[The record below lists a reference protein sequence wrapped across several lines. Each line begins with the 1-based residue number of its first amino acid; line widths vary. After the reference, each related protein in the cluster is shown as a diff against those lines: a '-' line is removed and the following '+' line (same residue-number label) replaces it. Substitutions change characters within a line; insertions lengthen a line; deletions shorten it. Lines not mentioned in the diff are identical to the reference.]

1 MASADLRLPRLPACH
16 ACYTKKIKCDN
27 HRPRCAPCV
36 RSDSECITLGLDGH
50 QPVSRGYISDLEQRV
65 KALQG
70 ELQDA
75 LDDLPDA
82 VTGKRK
88 RRDSTRSTYSS
99 PNFTEGAGLSFMR
112 PLFTDPGWR
121 AHNPTLLQNLSQS
134 ARLVESTIAPNALP
148 SAETARGVFD
158 SYLSRTHVLNPFLLR
173 REIEEIYQRVFF
185 PSDASPPV
193 PHDLFRAYMI
203 LAIGSIH
210 AFRRGAHEH
219 HPYGYYLSAMHS
231 FTAPILSRGLESI
244 QDLLLIGRFGI
255 YHHIGTSIWEIT
267 QLCMRLCIEQGLHKP
282 PVTRKSLLHEQLQRR
297 VFWECYVIDRYSSI
311 TLDRPLAI
319 ADREIRVFL
328 PVNAND
334 DEIEAAEGSVPDLDI
349 FQVSPRNQIETSDLC
364 VFFLCIR
371 LRQITSKI
379 HSLFP
384 YKNPLPASSTGGCF
398 SSLTA
403 PGRIYTNLYRLLQE
417 LDDWRQSVPLIESPR
432 CLYESQDFNDLRWM
446 RERLLLVRKAMDLI
460 PRRGHLPPRDL
471 LDLCSQ
477 YATGTITVFCRL
489 HASRRLTYTRSY
501 FQTLFTA
508 GLSVVFY
515 LSVAV
520 DPDQATVDHAV
531 DALSHAERVL
541 KQMGE
546 ELPDAVQYVTV
557 YEALHRHTLEKLRQ
571 SGQWSGF
578 GAREPHVSNSMVNPA
593 NPSYDATGII
603 QALPQVPLIS
613 SEPRA
618 IGEWP
623 LPTPNSLAAGTDVA
637 TVDSQNLNV
646 SEDVLSFGAL
656 FWDDTMWSME
666 AGLGEYAYGNPPGIS
681 LWDGGTY
688 SL

>member
-1 MASADLRLPRLPACH
+1 MPSGDPRFPRLPACH
-16 ACYTKKIKCDN
+16 TCYTKKIKCDSN
-27 HRPRCAPCV
+27 RPKCAPCA

-50 QPVSRGYISDLEQRV
+50 QPVSRGYISELEQRV
-65 KALQG
+65 KALQS

-75 LDDLPDA
+75 LDDLPDPN
-82 VTGKRK
+82 TGKRK
-88 RRDSTRSTYSS
+88 RRNSTRSTYSS
-99 PNFTEGAGLSFMR
+99 PTFTEGAGLSFMR

-121 AHNPTLLQNLSQS
+121 AHNPTLLQNLSRS
-134 ARLVESTIAPNALP
+134 ARLVEATITPNALP

-158 SYLSRTHVLNPFLLR
+158 NYLTGTNVLNPFLLR
-173 REIEEIYQRVFF
+173 REIEDVYQRVFL
-185 PSDASPPV
+185 SGDASQPA
-193 PHDLFRAYMI
+193 PHDLFRTFMI

-210 AFRRGAHEH
+210 GFRRGTHEH
-219 HPYGYYLSAMHS
+219 HPYGYYLSAMHH

-267 QLCMRLCIEQGLHKP
+267 QLCMRLCVEQGLHQP
-282 PVTRKSLLHEQLQRR
+282 PTTRKSLLDEQLQRR

-319 ADREIRVFL
+319 ADRDIRVLL

-349 FQVSPRNQIETSDLC
+349 FQVSPRSQVETTDLS

-379 HSLFP
+379 HSLFQ
-384 YKNPLPASSTGGCF
+384 YKKPSSADASGN
-398 SSLTA
+398 LLAVTA

-417 LDDWRQSVPLIESPR
+417 LDDWRQSVPFIEHPR
-432 CLYESQDFNDLRWM
+432 CLYESQDFYDLRWM
-446 RERLLLVRKAMDLI
+446 RERLLLVRKAMDLV

-471 LDLCSQ
+471 LTLCSQ
-477 YATGTITVFCRL
+477 YAMGTITVFCRL
-489 HASRRLTYTRSY
+489 YESQRLTYTRSY

-515 LSVAV
+515 LSVVV
-520 DPDQATVDHAV
+520 DPDQAIVDQAV
-531 DALSHAERVL
+531 DALSQAERVL
-541 KQMGE
+541 KQMGD

-557 YEALHRHTLEKLRQ
+557 YEALYRHTLEKLRQ
-571 SGQWSGF
+571 SGRWSGF
-578 GAREPHVSNSMVNPA
+578 QAHANDHAPDLSNG
-593 NPSYDATGII
+593 YDAAGVFLSLS
-603 QALPQVPLIS
+603 LPHAPLIS
-613 SEPRA
+613 SSDTRA
-618 IGEWP
+618 LGDWP
-623 LPTPNSLAAGTDVA
+623 LPTPNSLTGAGGTDVT
-637 TVDSQNLNV
+637 TVDSQGNIPD
-646 SEDVLSFGAL
+646 EAFSFGAL

-681 LWDGGTY
+681 LWDGDSY
-688 SL
+688 PL

>member
-1 MASADLRLPRLPACH
+1 MPSGDPRFPRLPACH
-16 ACYTKKIKCDN
+16 TCYTKKIKCDSN
-27 HRPRCAPCV
+27 RPKCAPCA

-50 QPVSRGYISDLEQRV
+50 QPVSRGYISELEQRV
-65 KALQG
+65 KALQS

-75 LDDLPDA
+75 LDDLPDP
-82 VTGKRK
+82 VTSKRK
-88 RRDSTRSTYSS
+88 RRNSTRSTYSS
-99 PNFTEGAGLSFMR
+99 PTFTEGAGLSFMR

-121 AHNPTLLQNLSQS
+121 AHNPTLLQNLSRS
-134 ARLVESTIAPNALP
+134 ARLVEAAITPNAFP
-148 SAETARGVFD
+148 SAETARAVFD
-158 SYLSRTHVLNPFLLR
+158 NYLTGTNILNPFLLR
-173 REIEEIYQRVFF
+173 REIENVYQKVFRSESAF
-185 PSDASPPV
+185 QPA
-193 PHDLFRAYMI
+193 PHDLFRAFMI

-210 AFRRGAHEH
+210 GFRRGTHEH
-219 HPYGYYLSAMHS
+219 HPYGYYLSAMHH
-231 FTAPILSRGLESI
+231 FTAPVLSRGLGSI

-267 QLCMRLCIEQGLHKP
+267 QLCMRLCVEQGLHQP
-282 PVTRKSLLHEQLQRR
+282 PTARKSLLDEQLQRR

-319 ADREIRVFL
+319 ADRDIRVLL

-349 FQVSPRNQIETSDLC
+349 FQVSPRSQVETTDLS

-379 HSLFP
+379 HSLFQ
-384 YKNPLPASSTGGCF
+384 YKKPSSADATGSL

-417 LDDWRQSVPLIESPR
+417 LDDWRRSVPFLEHPR
-432 CLYESQDFNDLRWM
+432 CLYESQDFYDLRWM
-446 RERLLLVRKAMDLI
+446 RERLLLVRKTMDLI

-471 LDLCSQ
+471 LTLCSQ

-489 HASRRLTYTRSY
+489 YESQRLTYTRSY

-515 LSVAV
+515 LSVVAE
-520 DPDQATVDHAV
+520 PDQTTVDQAV
-531 DALSHAERVL
+531 DALSQAERVL
-541 KQMGE
+541 KQMGD

-557 YEALHRHTLEKLRQ
+557 YEALYRHTLEKLRQ
-571 SGQWSGF
+571 SGRWGGF
-578 GAREPHVSNSMVNPA
+578 RTHATDHAPDSSDN
-593 NPSYDATGII
+593 YDAAGVI
-603 QALPQVPLIS
+603 QSLSLPHAPLIS
-613 SEPRA
+613 SSDPRVLVD
-618 IGEWP
+618 WP
-623 LPTPNSLAAGTDVA
+623 LPTPNSLAGAGGTGV
-637 TVDSQNLNV
+637 TMVGSQENIPD
-646 SEDVLSFGAL
+646 EAFSFGAL

-681 LWDGGTY
+681 LWDGDSY
-688 SL
+688 PL

>member
-1 MASADLRLPRLPACH
+1 MPSGDPRRPRLPACH
-16 ACYTKKIKCDN
+16 ACYTKKIKCDSN
-27 HRPRCAPCV
+27 RPKCAPCV

-50 QPVSRGYISDLEQRV
+50 QPVSRGYISELEQRV

-75 LDDLPDA
+75 LDDLPDP

-88 RRDSTRSTYSS
+88 RRNSTRSAYSS
-99 PNFTEGAGLSFMR
+99 PTFTEGAGLSFMR

-121 AHNPTLLQNLSQS
+121 AHNPTLLQNLSRS
-134 ARLVESTIAPNALP
+134 ARLVEATITANALP

-158 SYLSRTHVLNPFLLR
+158 NYLTGTNVLNPFLLR
-173 REIEEIYQRVFF
+173 REIENVYQRVFL
-185 PSDASPPV
+185 PGAASQPAS
-193 PHDLFRAYMI
+193 HDLFRAFMI

-210 AFRRGAHEH
+210 GFRRGTHEH
-219 HPYGYYLSAMHS
+219 HPYGYFLSAMHH

-244 QDLLLIGRFGI
+244 QNLLLIGRFGI

-267 QLCMRLCIEQGLHKP
+267 QLCMRLCVEQGLHQP
-282 PVTRKSLLHEQLQRR
+282 PTTRTSLLHEQLQRR

-319 ADREIRVFL
+319 ADRDIRVLL

-349 FQVSPRNQIETSDLC
+349 FQVSPRSRVETTDLS

-379 HSLFP
+379 HSLFQ
-384 YKNPLPASSTGGCF
+384 YKKPLSPEAAGSLSSV
-398 SSLTA
+398 TA
-403 PGRIYTNLYRLLQE
+403 PGRTYTNLYRLLQE
-417 LDDWRQSVPLIESPR
+417 LDDWRGSVPFLEHPR
-432 CLYESQDFNDLRWM
+432 CLYESQDFYDLRWM
-446 RERLLLVRKAMDLI
+446 RERLLLVRKAMDLV

-471 LDLCSQ
+471 LSLCSQ

-489 HASRRLTYTRSY
+489 YESQRLTYTRSY

-515 LSVAV
+515 LSVVA
-520 DPDQATVDHAV
+520 DSDQTTVGQAV
-531 DALSHAERVL
+531 DALSQAERVL
-541 KQMGE
+541 KRMGD

-557 YEALHRHTLEKLRQ
+557 YEALYRHTLEKLRQ
-571 SGQWSGF
+571 SGRWSGF
-578 GAREPHVSNSMVNPA
+578 QTHGNDNAPDLSH
-593 NPSYDATGII
+593 SYDAAGII
-603 QALPQVPLIS
+603 QPLAHAQLIPTSATRAL
-613 SEPRA
+613 
-618 IGEWP
+618 GDWP
-623 LPTPNSLAAGTDVA
+623 LPTPNSLTGGGGTDLT
-637 TVDSQNLNV
+637 TVDSQGNIP
-646 SEDVLSFGAL
+646 EEAFSFGAL

-681 LWDGGTY
+681 LWDGGSY
-688 SL
+688 PL

>member
-1 MASADLRLPRLPACH
+1 MPSGDPRCSRLPACH
-16 ACYTKKIKCDN
+16 ACYIKKIKCDSN
-27 HRPRCAPCV
+27 RPKCAPCV

-50 QPVSRGYISDLEQRV
+50 QPVSRGYISELEQRV

-75 LDDLPDA
+75 LDDLPDP

-88 RRDSTRSTYSS
+88 RRNSTRSAYSS
-99 PNFTEGAGLSFMR
+99 PTFTEGAGLSFMR

-121 AHNPTLLQNLSQS
+121 AHNPTLLQNLSRS
-134 ARLVESTIAPNALP
+134 ARLVEATITANALP

-158 SYLSRTHVLNPFLLR
+158 NYLTGTNVLNPFLLR
-173 REIEEIYQRVFF
+173 REIENVYQRVFL
-185 PSDASPPV
+185 PGAASQPAS
-193 PHDLFRAYMI
+193 HDLFRAFMI

-210 AFRRGAHEH
+210 GFRRGTHEH
-219 HPYGYYLSAMHS
+219 HPYGYFLSAMHH
-231 FTAPILSRGLESI
+231 FTAPILSRGLGSI

-267 QLCMRLCIEQGLHKP
+267 QLCMRLCVEQGLHQP
-282 PVTRKSLLHEQLQRR
+282 PTTHTSLLHEQLQRR

-319 ADREIRVFL
+319 ADRDIRVLL

-349 FQVSPRNQIETSDLC
+349 FQVSPRSQVETTDLS

-379 HSLFP
+379 HSLFQ
-384 YKNPLPASSTGGCF
+384 YKKPLSPEAAGSLSSV
-398 SSLTA
+398 TA

-417 LDDWRQSVPLIESPR
+417 LDDWRGSVPFLEHPR
-432 CLYESQDFNDLRWM
+432 CLYESQDFYDLRWM
-446 RERLLLVRKAMDLI
+446 RERLLLVRKAMDLV

-471 LDLCSQ
+471 LSLCSQ

-489 HASRRLTYTRSY
+489 YESQRLTYTRSY

-515 LSVAV
+515 LSVVA
-520 DPDQATVDHAV
+520 DSDQTTVGQAV
-531 DALSHAERVL
+531 DALSQAERVL
-541 KQMGE
+541 KRMGD

-557 YEALHRHTLEKLRQ
+557 YEALYRHTLEKLRQ
-571 SGQWSGF
+571 SGRWSGF
-578 GAREPHVSNSMVNPA
+578 QTHGNDNAPDLSH
-593 NPSYDATGII
+593 SYDAAGII
-603 QALPQVPLIS
+603 QPLAHAQLIPTSDTRAL
-613 SEPRA
+613 
-618 IGEWP
+618 GDWP
-623 LPTPNSLAAGTDVA
+623 LPTPNSLTGGGGTDLT
-637 TVDSQNLNV
+637 TVDSQGNIP
-646 SEDVLSFGAL
+646 EEAFSFGAL

-681 LWDGGTY
+681 LWDGGSY
-688 SL
+688 PL